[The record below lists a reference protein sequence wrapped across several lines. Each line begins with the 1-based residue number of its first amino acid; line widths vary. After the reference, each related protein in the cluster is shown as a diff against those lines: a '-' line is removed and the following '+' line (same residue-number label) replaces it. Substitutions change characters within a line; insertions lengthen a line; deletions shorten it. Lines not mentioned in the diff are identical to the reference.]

1 MNISAGMLLSSLATL
16 LVVFQSAAPAD
27 DSFTFSGCV
36 KENVGCLKIVPQPI
50 KNAAIT
56 IYDNQ
61 ACIIDGMSN
70 QMVYFSYSGRLTSYR
85 VTSDSAGNYRF
96 ENCDA
101 DSFICYQM
109 KMNQIVEAAAEGYY
123 PQRRD
128 MVPEQDLL
136 LDFDLLETARDSFV
150 QVTVMVVAVDTT
162 GSNSPVPLKNYRIEI
177 PNRYLPWFSPQVKDT
192 TDQDGKAVFP
202 LSIVPYVDYRIV
214 AKSLNGDNRSGEIV
228 SNIASC
234 MGNNVTI
241 RLHIPGAGIQRD
253 RMQGKG
259 SKSVEWFHH
268 RSGSGMA
275 LSVRIAGREYR
286 QEVLLLHIFDM
297 KGKSVGCYKV
307 DAGREIADH
316 GRLFTFKTNDLP
328 AGMYLLKMNSGKRV
342 YSEKII
348 LNR

>member
-1 MNISAGMLLSSLATL
+1 MNISGRMLLSSLATL
-16 LVVFQSAAPAD
+16 LVLFQSAAPAD
-27 DSFTFSGCV
+27 DSFSFSGSV

-50 KNAAIT
+50 KNTVIT
-56 IYDNQ
+56 IYDNH
-61 ACIIDGMSN
+61 ACIIDGTASSPI
-70 QMVYFSYSGRLTSYR
+70 FGRLTGYR
-85 VTSDSAGNYRF
+85 MTTDSAGYYRF

-101 DSFICYQM
+101 DSFTCYQ
-109 KMNQIVEAAAEGYY
+109 MNQIVEATAEGYY

-128 MVPEQDLL
+128 MVPERDLL
-136 LDFDLLETARDSFV
+136 LDFNLLETAKDSFV
-150 QVTVMVVAVDTT
+150 PVTVTVVAVDTT

-177 PNRYLPWFSPQVKDT
+177 PNRYLPWFTPQAVDT

-202 LSIVPYVDYRIV
+202 LSIVPYVDFRIV